1 MNARTIRQI
10 TNSGVRKMLGG
21 TKRKLSTSAPESE
34 PIDDDDDGSAENSE
48 SDQNE
53 EAESEE
59 EINEN

>member
-34 PIDDDDDGSAENSE
+34 PNDDDDGSAENSE